1 MKNRT
6 NANRRGFTLAELT
19 VVLAVM
25 TIVAAL
31 VITFSS
37 MIATR
42 RAESQ
47 ARLDAMNDISV
58 AENTIESWIQK
69 NEITKTE
76 SNRLSAGENTICAKD
91 GKLFIG
97 ENAVYTFERVKK
109 IAFSSATD
117 ENGHTLY
124 FCKVAYTPHTD
135 DTEDAYYTFCVYK
148 RGGEIIEAG
157 GGE

>member
-1 MKNRT
+1 MKKRT
-6 NANRRGFTLAELT
+6 NVKKRGFTLAELT

-25 TIVAAL
+25 TIVTAL

-97 ENAVYTFERVKK
+97 ENAVYTFERVKEITFDAWAK
-109 IAFSSATD
+109 D
-117 ENGHTLY
+117 GHTIY
-124 FCKVAYTPHTD
+124 FCKAAYAHAKN
-135 DTEDAYYTFCVYK
+135 DTIEYYTFCVYK
-148 RGGEIIEAG
+148 QAVTP
-157 GGE
+157 